1 MSGQRRA
8 ASFGQQIETIVQT
21 SGDVL
26 NAQRGRTRC
35 RKFYGEWQA
44 QSGAIQAF
52 PE

>member
-8 ASFGQQIETIVQT
+8 ASSGQQIETFAQT
-21 SGDVL
+21 GGDVL

-44 QSGAIQAF
+44 QSSVTQSL